1 MDQATLPPVAR
12 TGVLRRDD
20 PQPLHSRLR
29 EDLRERISAQAFG
42 AQQRLP
48 SEAELMR
55 HYGVSRITVRQA
67 LQALEQQGL
76 IVRVAGKGSFVAG
89 PKPFQQLARLQ
100 GLAEAMAAQ
109 GHAIRNRVLEL
120 SRVPADA
127 EVAAQL
133 SLPPGSLVT
142 HIRRT
147 RLLDGR
153 PLSVDLS
160 WLPLA
165 LGDRIAGGD
174 LERRDIFSMLE
185 QDLATPLGHAD
196 LALHAVAA
204 PPAVARELGVA
215 AASPVLHISRLT
227 HDRSG
232 QPIDYEHLYCR
243 SDNFQFRLR
252 IDRHSGAQQ

>member
-1 MDQATLPPVAR
+1 MSHPLLPSQAVAAP
-12 TGVLRRDD
+12 LRRDD
-20 PQPLHSRLR
+20 PLPLHSRLR
-29 EDLRERISAQAFG
+29 EDLRERIAGRSFG
-42 AQQRLP
+42 SQQRLP

-76 IVRVAGKGSFVAG
+76 IVRVAGKGSFVAS
-89 PKPFQQLARLQ
+89 PKPFQHLARLQ
-100 GLAEAMAAQ
+100 GLAEAMASQ

-127 EVAAQL
+127 TVAARL
-133 SLPPGSLVT
+133 ALPLGSLVT

-147 RLLDGR
+147 RLLDGQ
-153 PLSVDLS
+153 PLSVDCS

-165 LGDRIAGGD
+165 LGDRIAGAD
-174 LERRDIFSMLE
+174 LESRDIFSMLE

-196 LALHAVAA
+196 LVLNAVSVPA
-204 PPAVARELGVA
+204 AVARELGLA
-215 AASPVLHISRLT
+215 AGEPVLHIERLT

-232 QPIDYEHLYCR
+232 HPIDYEHLYCR

-252 IDRHSGAQQ
+252 IDRHSGPQQ